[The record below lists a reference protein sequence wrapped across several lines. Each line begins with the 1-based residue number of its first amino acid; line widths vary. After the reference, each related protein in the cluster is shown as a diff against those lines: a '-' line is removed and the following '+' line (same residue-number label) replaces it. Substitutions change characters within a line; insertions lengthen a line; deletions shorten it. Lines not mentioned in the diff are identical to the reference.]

1 MIALKNT
8 IDTWNMVNKYN
19 ITGYNDQGNTVLIPE
34 AEDTRLLDSVKNKK
48 YIQNLKKQAKGRNLY
63 DKC

>member
-19 ITGYNDQGNTVLIPE
+19 IAGYNDQGNTVLIPE
-34 AEDTRLLDSVKNKK
+34 AEYNRLLETAKNKK
-48 YIQNLKKQAKGRNLY
+48 YIQNLKKQG
-63 DKC
+63 